1 MPSVTCA
8 RALEPFAEAGCPFR
22 VQRHLDLPEEEA

>member
-1 MPSVTCA
+1 MPSVACV
-8 RALEPFAEAGCPFR
+8 LEPFAEAGCPLR